1 MNIYHQMLNAANYA
15 PDKGGNGSTTEDEI
29 DTGIEDDVD
38 AGGEDDEVDD
48 DEADGLTRKS
58 DIDKQLERQID
69 KDFSNATPKAKE
81 KGKDADKGQQ
91 RQQQPIRP
99 DARTGGA
106 DHRGDKYLQQ
116 FARTH
121 LSQDAKGNLIDPATG
136 AVVAA
141 AGRERFYFE
150 QARQARHQGN
160 KIVQRLTQ
168 AVELGKKFETE
179 LNTRK
184 EIDKTGLSAEDQLQA
199 VKLYNS
205 YRSNPEATLKYI
217 LTEAQANGMDLSKVL
232 GDKAN
237 GLDMGS
243 IKTLIQSEL
252 KPILEPLKANNDRQ
266 ARIKQIEEEADR
278 QTQAFFEEFPDAAPH
293 ERVLA
298 DIMVQSNAK
307 PEVAYFRLKEWA
319 QKNGLD
325 WSRDLGQQMAARKKN
340 GSDDS
345 RQERRPLPQGRQQR
359 QIESDNSDKDASFG
373 ANARTD
379 DIVRQAMREAGMNI
393 D

>member
-1 MNIYHQMLNAANYA
+1 MNIYEQMLHAAAYA
-15 PDKGGNGSTTEDEI
+15 PDKGGNGGDIEDEI
-29 DTGIEDDVD
+29 DTGIEDEEDP
-38 AGGEDDEVDD
+38 GGEEDEVEDD
-48 DEADGLTRKS
+48 GADNLTRKS
-58 DIDKQLERQID
+58 DIDKQLEKQID
-69 KDFSNATPKAKE
+69 KDFGNATPKAK
-81 KGKDADKGQQ
+81 KDAKDGDKGKGQQ
-91 RQQQPIRP
+91 PPAREGT
-99 DARTGGA
+99 RTGGA

-121 LSQDAKGNLIDPATG
+121 LSQDKVGNLIDPATG

-160 KIVQRLTQ
+160 KLVQRLTQ
-168 AVELGKKFETE
+168 AVELGKQFETE

-184 EIDKTGLSAEDQLQA
+184 EIDRTGLSAEDQLQA
-199 VKLYNS
+199 VKLFNS
-205 YRSNPEATLKYI
+205 YKTNPTATLKYI
-217 LTEAQANGMDLSKVL
+217 LTEAQANGTDLSTVL
-232 GDKAN
+232 GSDAR

-243 IKTLIQSEL
+243 IKTLITNEL
-252 KPILEPLKANNDRQ
+252 KPLIEPMKAQRDRQ
-266 ARIKQIEEEADR
+266 EQIRQLEAEADR
-278 QTQAFFEEFPDAAPH
+278 QTREFFETFPDAVPH

-298 DIMVQSNAK
+298 QMMVESNAK
-307 PEVAYFRLKEWA
+307 PELVYVRLKEWA

-325 WSRDLGQQMAARKKN
+325 WSRDLGQQMAALKKN
-340 GSDDS
+340 GGDDS
-345 RQERRPLPQGRQQR
+345 RRPLPQGRQQR